1 MNKRKRDMDKFKPI
15 ENFTN
20 FIKYLKLNND
30 EPDKKFNHSSN
41 SPFRDLALENGRTSP
56 FDKNGDYIENI
67 YKK

>member
-1 MNKRKRDMDKFKPI
+1 MDTFIPI

-41 SPFRDLALENGRTSP
+41 SPFRDLALKSGRTSP
-56 FDKNGDYIENI
+56 FDENGDYIENI
-67 YKK
+67 SKK